1 MKKESMAVGSWDQIF
16 TGFCVEVLCGRTQEV
31 LKAMSARFKSI
42 KTEHSKAPENTE
54 PRSPLVIG
62 TKVPV
67 GPQMQRTLSNCLD
80 QHLAATNPECF
91 L

>member
-1 MKKESMAVGSWDQIF
+1 MKEDSMAVGSWDQIF

-54 PRSPLVIG
+54 P
-62 TKVPV
+62 
-67 GPQMQRTLSNCLD
+67 
-80 QHLAATNPECF
+80 
-91 L
+91 